1 MNFFRPIPI
10 LRVEA
15 ALVFAA
21 SLACYHQAR
30 GNWMAFALLF
40 FAPDVAILPYLLGNA
55 AGWASYNTVHS
66 YVWPVL
72 LAGAAG
78 AWGSGNLLG
87 GALIWVCLPPLG
99 SMCGFGLKE
108 GEDFWITHLGAIK
121 TAARLIF
128 TAGDVAR
135 RRVQAKKSRIRRAT

>member
-10 LRVEA
+10 QRVEG

-21 SLACYHQAR
+21 SLACYQQAR

-40 FAPDVAILPYLLGNA
+40 FVPDVSILPYLLSNA

-66 YVWPVL
+66 YVWPIL
-72 LAGAAG
+72 LAGAAWT
-78 AWGSGNLLG
+78 WGSGSLLE
-87 GALIWVCLPPLG
+87 GALIWSAHISWDRL
-99 SMCGFGLKE
+99 CGFGLKE

-121 TAARLIF
+121 TGKAIWTSLTGR
-128 TAGDVAR
+128 
-135 RRVQAKKSRIRRAT
+135 

>member
-10 LRVEA
+10 LRVEG

-30 GNWMAFALLF
+30 GSWVAFALLF
-40 FAPDVAILPYLLGNA
+40 FAPDVSILPYLLGNA

-66 YVWPVL
+66 YAWPVL
-72 LAGAAG
+72 LAGAAW

-87 GALIWVCLPPLG
+87 GALIWCAHISWDRL
-99 SMCGFGLKE
+99 CGFGLKE
-108 GEDFWITHLGAIK
+108 GEDFWITNLGAIK
-121 TAARLIF
+121 TGKAIW
-128 TAGDVAR
+128 TALTGR
-135 RRVQAKKSRIRRAT
+135 